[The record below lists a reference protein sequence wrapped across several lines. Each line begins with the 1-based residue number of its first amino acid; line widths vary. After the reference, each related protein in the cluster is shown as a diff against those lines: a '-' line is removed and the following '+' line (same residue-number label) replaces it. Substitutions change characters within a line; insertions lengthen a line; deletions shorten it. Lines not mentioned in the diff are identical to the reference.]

1 MHFTVFSDSQEQ
13 LAAKSEIQDNSPT
26 SRSSGDKWDEF
37 KSKKNLFLS
46 YLKSKFANQETN
58 GECSNQ
64 NKQKVFIPAVHV
76 FMQPN
81 VIHQRKK
88 IQRKSS
94 CPDITQTGVK
104 LQISRN
110 SSLPNFCETPGH
122 VSPRKCPLQ
131 SSGTEPKQLSK
142 IASESNIGV
151 LSVPEKFPKMMRF
164 QRLQSV
170 DEGPKGD

>member
-13 LAAKSEIQDNSPT
+13 LAAKTQDDSPT
-26 SRSSGDKWDEF
+26 STSSGKWDEF
-37 KSKKNLFLS
+37 KSKKDLFLS
-46 YLKSKFANQETN
+46 NLKSKFANQETN
-58 GECSNQ
+58 GESKSSHQ
-64 NKQKVFIPAVHV
+64 KKQKVFIPAVHV

-110 SSLPNFCETPGH
+110 SSLPNFSETPGH

-142 IASESNIGV
+142 IASESNIGM

-170 DEGPKGD
+170 EEGPKGD